1 MKTFNIKIRAYG
13 YWAEFNVQAL
23 DEAKSLEN
31 AIVDKLGKNDI
42 VWDKS
47 EFYSLTR
54 KWLTFEEV
62 KDDEGRAVSCDE
74 RVEVL
79 AGSGE
84 RRVEILQ
91 GDIWLGHHRI

>member
-47 EFYSLTR
+47 NFYSLT
-54 KWLTFEEV
+54 KTWLTYEEIV
-62 KDDEGRAVSCDE
+62 NDTRPLQTKNVLGVELATRA
-74 RVEVL
+74 
-79 AGSGE
+79 
-84 RRVEILQ
+84 
-91 GDIWLGHHRI
+91 

>member
-1 MKTFNIKIRAYG
+1 MKTCNSKIRADG

-62 KDDEGRAVSCDE
+62 KDANTTRPIQTKKVLG
-74 RVEVL
+74 VEL
-79 AGSGE
+79 GAGAS
-84 RRVEILQ
+84 
-91 GDIWLGHHRI
+91 